1 MHLLLHTEARVKV
14 LRAVGHS
21 ADIQW
26 LKAINTDT
34 YTLVVR
40 KFHPAYICLV
50 ARLLRTNIGEELLIG
65 RLLIEAQECRFA
77 PIRIVLPRAT
87 TIELEIL
94 VVGGEN
100 HTHTEAGQFGNILA
114 ITLPLHLDLQRAIG
128 TEGVD
133 GGVVR
138 WGINEVVV
146 ATHDNSIF
154 VLLNLC
160 AQGLTA
166 VGAPYIGGA
175 LKTLAPVV
183 VGGCT
188 PEPRLRHLRH
198 KISAT
203 RHEAL
208 QATIRDVEEHACIA
222 SKGCQP
228 VLALLNLDFTLR
240 KSLLE
245 AVGLKHK
252 LLLGSDMSLVEHAV
266 EVYGILGVASHHGE
280 CPFGKRVIGGVVD
293 SDIYALARRATR

>member
-1 MHLLLHTEARVKV
+1 M
-14 LRAVGHS
+14 
-21 ADIQW
+21 
-26 LKAINTDT
+26 
-34 YTLVVR
+34 
-40 KFHPAYICLV
+40 
-50 ARLLRTNIGEELLIG
+50 
-65 RLLIEAQECRFA
+65 
-77 PIRIVLPRAT
+77 
-87 TIELEIL
+87 
-94 VVGGEN
+94 
-100 HTHTEAGQFGNILA
+100 
-114 ITLPLHLDLQRAIG
+114 
-128 TEGVD
+128 
-133 GGVVR
+133 
-138 WGINEVVV
+138 
-146 ATHDNSIF
+146 HDNSIF

-208 QATIRDVEEHACIA
+208 QATIRGVEEHARLA

-266 EVYGILGVASHHGE
+266 EVYGILDVASHNGE
-280 CPFGKRVIGGVVD
+280 CPFGIRVIGRVVD
-293 SDIYALARRATR
+293 SDIYATTRRATRQLNALNPPLMFAIACGEVAEVEFREVGVVGVVVDAKCLAVNKFEFDILIYLAHLF